1 MLSRLRRLLRRPDHA
16 AHDPAAELER
26 ERRLREATRDYDR
39 MKDRVLE
46 TDQHYVARGGGGG
59 LLPPP

>member
-1 MLSRLRRLLRRPDHA
+1 MFSRLRRLLRRPDHA
-16 AHDPAAELER
+16 APDPAAELER
-26 ERRLREATRDYDR
+26 ERRLREATRDHDR
-39 MKDRVLE
+39 MQDRVLE